1 MSRRRS
7 ASECV
12 TPTAYGPGRGLER
25 VLINIELVPR
35 ESTETAEHLEED
47 LTVEAGVL
55 CDCQLAQML
64 QPETRLKRGEVD
76 EVACLCP
83 AEHGQ
88 HLVDGKLLDA
98 EQEPQCGPI
107 CGKETCVCGDVD
119 ARAFIPIGDDEAGEP
134 GGDLHLVHGQPSV
147 ADGGHEDRHNLIDL
161 RGVGGEEVEV
171 TGQTVDLA
179 AGNESCASGS
189 TKPDASLS
197 PAKSAATRSCRGLST
212 QGRIGHAGGT
222 TPPTPS
228 GRKAGARGHPARR

>member
-1 MSRRRS
+1 M
-7 ASECV
+7 ECL
-12 TPTAYGPGRGLER
+12 TPSAYGLGRGLER

-47 LTVEAGVL
+47 LTVEAGVF
-55 CDCQLAQML
+55 CDRQLTQML
-64 QPETRLKRGEVD
+64 QPETRLKRGQVD
-76 EVACLCP
+76 EVARLCP

-119 ARAFIPIGDDEAGEP
+119 ARAIIAISDDQACES
-134 GGDLHLVHGQPSV
+134 GGDLHLHHGQPRV
-147 ADGGHEDRHNLIDL
+147 ADCGLEDRHNMIDL

-179 AGNESCASGS
+179 AGDEG
-189 TKPDASLS
+189 
-197 PAKSAATRSCRGLST
+197 SAAG
-212 QGRIGHAGGT
+212 
-222 TPPTPS
+222 
-228 GRKAGARGHPARR
+228 KYEARRLTQPGEERSHSKLQRAQHARSDRPCRRNHAAHARRT